1 MLAAAIST
9 QQWNDFQASSHEG
22 CRERSV
28 RLGERDGVS
37 SRYSCRGG
45 GYSQRQPYTLGS
57 LLQEQTKQTGLRSSP
72 EISN

>member
-9 QQWNDFQASSHEG
+9 QPWNDFQASSHEG

-28 RLGERDGVS
+28 RLGEKDGVS

-45 GYSQRQPYTLGS
+45 LIPWDHFSKSKPN
-57 LLQEQTKQTGLRSSP
+57 KQS
-72 EISN
+72 